1 MKKITTITSQEKWSL
16 ILNRY
21 NIIWN
26 KIYRLS
32 FYITKYSKLQWLQYR
47 INYRI
52 LGTNKLLYKIKVS
65 QNNKCTFCSDSIETI
80 EHIFWT
86 CPKVF
91 DVWEEL
97 DKWIYSKV
105 QIELPFNLDIVLFG
119 ILEKTEKK
127 LHKKS
132 HNTIN

>member
-1 MKKITTITSQEKWSL
+1 MYTVLNDKITNITPQEKWSF
-16 ILNRY
+16 ILNRH

-26 KIYRLS
+26 KIYRLP
-32 FYITKYSKLQWLQYR
+32 FYITKNSKLQWLQYR
-47 INYRI
+47 INHRI

-97 DKWIYSKV
+97 NKWIYSKV
-105 QIELPFNLDIVLFG
+105 QIELPLN
-119 ILEKTEKK
+119 
-127 LHKKS
+127 
-132 HNTIN
+132 